1 MLPCLQGYF
10 HSDRLQRAVFC
21 SCPVFQNPN
30 CIVPNVDDAVGQKRK
45 GSDGCTTH
53 FLTVH
58 PSDSRRSLQVDR
70 CTLPPLNHDY
80 PMRSNLNYKKL
91 YSDI

>member
-1 MLPCLQGYF
+1 MLPCLQRYF

-30 CIVPNVDDAVGQKRK
+30 CTVPNVDDAMCWSNAAGQMRK

-53 FLTVH
+53 F
-58 PSDSRRSLQVDR
+58 
-70 CTLPPLNHDY
+70 
-80 PMRSNLNYKKL
+80 
-91 YSDI
+91 